1 MSAPTYR
8 VIALSLGGLK
18 NKVFKKGDIV
28 TQAQLGTNCA
38 ALASQSFLEPVE
50 ASKPIAVKPVAAAAV
65 KPVAASP
72 APVAEPTLLE
82 AAAEAADA
90 DEEALPVYDD
100 ISVAEIKATLTKL
113 GVAFKSKDT
122 KKKLYAKLEKAS

>member
-50 ASKPIAVKPVAAAAV
+50 ASKPIAVK
-65 KPVAASP
+65 
-72 APVAEPTLLE
+72 PVAEPTLLE